1 MWLEARGS
9 EQHEKGCGGVK
20 QFSIFGK
27 HLVIYKYGCV
37 EDRRDMVKDKQEAGS
52 QEGY

>member
-1 MWLEARGS
+1 MKVFKQNLEKKLKKLVWLEARGR

-27 HLVIYKYGCV
+27 HLVIYKYGWC
-37 EDRRDMVKDKQEAGS
+37 G
-52 QEGY
+52 G